1 MECNLDLPQKI
12 PWPPSCHMAVKES
25 MLRHADDHNLSL
37 EYESILT

>member
-1 MECNLDLPQKI
+1 MECNLDLLQKI
-12 PWPPSCHMAVKES
+12 QWPPRCHVVVKES